1 MTLRDALI
9 TALCT
14 AGYTPT
20 DGAGARAAGDVL
32 GYTLWLFALNGAVM
46 LVWLW
51 QRQGRRTGYLIR
63 CAWHRTGQGRDVAAG
78 LWHRHLGDGPG
89 ADRHRRRPA

>member
-20 DGAGARAAGDVL
+20 DGAGARAAGMCWDIPCGCL
-32 GYTLWLFALNGAVM
+32 RSM
-46 LVWLW
+46 
-51 QRQGRRTGYLIR
+51 GR
-63 CAWHRTGQGRDVAAG
+63 
-78 LWHRHLGDGPG
+78 
-89 ADRHRRRPA
+89 